1 MNSPSRYRKSKYR
14 KKRIKAILITSI
26 IALVVLFIIF
36 MSVGLSLSEK
46 TKEPYFDDEFDDL
59 EETDQSQKR
68 IVQKVGAYPL
78 PLLEDGSSFASRLA
92 AIAENENA
100 KSVCIS
106 LNKPDGTLMFRSSL
120 ASSLSYLSVASDA
133 STLSTYIKSI
143 GNDGLYATATL
154 YIPSFNE
161 KEDDLMTDIEL
172 SIWGSVAC
180 EAIRTGVG
188 DVLLIANSAT
198 EEDVNKLCALA
209 ERIHIT
215 ENDAVIGLTLPN
227 SVLEADKR
235 SSLIDTLAKSFDYL
249 ALDLTQIKGEG
260 TVSENIESVIA
271 DMQLQLMYYDMRVLL
286 PKGENAQALEELIKI
301 VKKYNVSSWQVL
313 PN

>member
-46 TKEPYFDDEFDDL
+46 TKEPYLDDEFDDF
-59 EETDQSQKR
+59 EETDQTQKR

-92 AIAENENA
+92 AINEDA

-133 STLSTYIKSI
+133 SPLSTYIKSI

-154 YIPSFNE
+154 YIPSFKGKE
-161 KEDDLMTDIEL
+161 DEDDLMTDIEL

-188 DVLLIANSAT
+188 DVLLIASSAT

-215 ENDAVIGLTLPN
+215 ESDAVIGLTLPN

-260 TVSENIESVIA
+260 TVAENIESVIA